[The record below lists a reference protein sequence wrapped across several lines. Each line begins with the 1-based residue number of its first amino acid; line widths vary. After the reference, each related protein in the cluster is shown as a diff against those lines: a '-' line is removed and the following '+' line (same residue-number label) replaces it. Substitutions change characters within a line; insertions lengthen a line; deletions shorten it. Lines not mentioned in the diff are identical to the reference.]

1 MEEDFNSKIEEMN
14 KRYELE
20 KKENEEKK
28 RQLEEK
34 IKRKEEEEKR
44 KIEEHNRNVS
54 YANDAINNIESNILN
69 NLRIE
74 VRQKEI
80 SELYQ
85 QTKILANNMIPKNSL
100 IQYIDKRLT
109 NLSEKMVKNM
119 IVDSK
124 HFNIILLG
132 KTGIGK
138 STLINGILKLDKLN
152 YAKEGF
158 GKSTTKGFKEYTS
171 SRRPGLR
178 LMYSYWYRL
187 SFNLEIFFK
196 IIFLKYE

>member
-1 MEEDFNSKIEEMN
+1 
-14 KRYELE
+14 
-20 KKENEEKK
+20 
-28 RQLEEK
+28 
-34 IKRKEEEEKR
+34 
-44 KIEEHNRNVS
+44 
-54 YANDAINNIESNILN
+54 
-69 NLRIE
+69 
-74 VRQKEI
+74 
-80 SELYQ
+80 
-85 QTKILANNMIPKNSL
+85 MIPKNSL

-178 LMYSYWYRL
+178 LIDSRGIEIGKHNIIEVINSVTDYIEKIAQEGDPDKLIHCIWYCIESTLCYILYSIFHFSYNKMYSIFRKDFFCTSLYCTNENKHNFYFILVHWYKT
-187 SFNLEIFFK
+187 N
-196 IIFLKYE
+196 YEYPYTLVCLF